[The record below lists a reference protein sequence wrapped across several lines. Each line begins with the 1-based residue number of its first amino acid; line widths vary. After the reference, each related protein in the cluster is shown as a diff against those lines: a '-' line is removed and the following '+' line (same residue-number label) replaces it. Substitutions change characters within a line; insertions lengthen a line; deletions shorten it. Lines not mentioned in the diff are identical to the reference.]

1 MIKPLIIEPEAE
13 DDLRSAYDWY
23 ESRRAGLGD
32 DFILCVEAALEVVR
46 ERPKSF
52 PRVRKSAR
60 RILVNRFP
68 YLILF
73 VDRREAVVVVGVFH
87 TNQNP
92 RRWTKRLR

>member
-1 MIKPLIIEPEAE
+1 MSKPLIIEPEAE

-23 ESRRAGLGD
+23 ENRRAGLGE
-32 DFILCVEAALEVVR
+32 DFILCVEAAMEVAR

-52 PRVRKSAR
+52 PRVRRIAR

-73 VDRREAVVVVGVFH
+73 VNRREAVVVVGIFH
-87 TNQNP
+87 TSQNP
-92 RRWTKRLR
+92 RRWKRRLR